1 MGPYSSTSSY
11 RSNFQFPSKR
21 KKEKKTKPKMEFRFC
36 LILSLCL
43 MANGL
48 PKKTKTGAKLRALD
62 NSDTKMERLDSMKA
76 KQKRMK
82 GESGA
87 SGVVPVRLINNGVNG
102 GKHGR
107 LEVFVNGVWGTV
119 CNDYNIKDDNQPDN
133 NVAQVVCR
141 MLNFS
146 GGRLVYG
153 SDFGEFDGAPIT
165 VENLQCQGN
174 EADISECRMTWFG
187 KDPRTDL
194 NDCHHGEDI
203 GIECD

>member
-48 PKKTKTGAKLRALD
+48 PKKTKRGAKLRALD
-62 NSDTKMERLDSMKA
+62 NSDTKMERLDSMEV

-82 GESGA
+82 AESGT
-87 SGVVPVRLINNGVNG
+87 SGAFPVRLINNGVIG
-102 GKHGR
+102 GKSGR
-107 LEVFVNGVWGTV
+107 LEVFIGGVWGTV
-119 CNDYNIKDDNQPDN
+119 CDDYNVKNDNQPDN
-133 NVAQVVCR
+133 NVALVVCR
-141 MLNFS
+141 ILGLS
-146 GGRLVYG
+146 GGRTINNSGDQYG
-153 SDFGEFDGAPIT
+153 EYGEFNVAPIA
-165 VENLQCQGN
+165 VENLHCQGN

-187 KDPRTDL
+187 TYPGS
-194 NDCHHGEDI
+194 NDCS
-203 GIECD
+203 